1 MIMPRNSKSHVDK
14 IIQAFGWNKDQ
25 LIGNYTIE
33 EMLLT
38 KIDISKRKLNLEGLV
53 KHFQMF
59 TSDFDD
65 DLTRLMGEDRTKFT
79 LLELVEKSE
88 PFVQG
93 RFMLGEGCIEDGLL
107 KLQPRYYSIL

>member
-1 MIMPRNSKSHVDK
+1 MPRNSKSHVDK

-79 LLELVEKSE
+79 LLELV
-88 PFVQG
+88 
-93 RFMLGEGCIEDGLL
+93 
-107 KLQPRYYSIL
+107 